1 MSDADDAAVL
11 ATLARLK
18 RVREMRSQLARV
30 AAARQQGI
38 AAQSRRVLDDAQQ
51 RLDAQIAAKAAIQQ
65 RLANGEGGEGGAG
78 SEVAASARVYQE
90 AAADARTAT
99 MRIGKATHSVMQ
111 ASVTHDNHEAELAQL
126 QRAARR
132 AKAAEDK
139 LEKAGERA
147 LKSRAARIDR
157 AADDL
162 ADSFA
167 VRRFGMSNPQATDAS
182 TPDSD
187 AAHEPLP
194 FTRDPRC

>member
-65 RLANGEGGEGGAG
+65 RLANGEGGAG

-147 LKSRAARIDR
+147 LKSRAARSER

>member
-38 AAQSRRVLDDAQQ
+38 AAQSQRALDDAQQ
-51 RLDAQIAAKAAIQQ
+51 RLNAQIAAKAAIQQ
-65 RLANGEGGEGGAG
+65 RLANGDGGAG
-78 SEVAASARVYQE
+78 PDGAASARVYQE

-99 MRIGKATHSVMQ
+99 LRIGKATHTVMQ

-147 LKSRAARIDR
+147 LKSRAVRSER

-167 VRRFGMSNPQATDAS
+167 VRRFGMSNPQAADAS
-182 TPDSD
+182 TPEAD

>member
-38 AAQSRRVLDDAQQ
+38 AAQSRRVLDDARQ

-65 RLANGEGGEGGAG
+65 RLANGEGGAG

-147 LKSRAARIDR
+147 LKSRAARSER

-182 TPDSD
+182 MPDSD

>member
-38 AAQSRRVLDDAQQ
+38 AAQSRRALDDAQQ
-51 RLDAQIAAKAAIQQ
+51 RLDTQLAAKAAIQQ
-65 RLANGEGGEGGAG
+65 RLAHGEGGAG
-78 SEVAASARVYQE
+78 PHEASSARVYQE
-90 AAADARTAT
+90 AAADARTANL
-99 MRIGKATHSVMQ
+99 RIGKATHTVMQ
-111 ASVTHDNHEAELAQL
+111 ASVTHDHHEAELAQL

-147 LKSRAARIDR
+147 LKSRAARSER

-167 VRRFGMSNPQATDAS
+167 VRRFGTASTDAS
-182 TPDSD
+182 ADQGD

>member
-38 AAQSRRVLDDAQQ
+38 AAQSRRVLDDARQ

-65 RLANGEGGEGGAG
+65 RLANGEGGAG

-147 LKSRAARIDR
+147 LKSRAARSER

-187 AAHEPLP
+187 ADHKPLP

>member
-65 RLANGEGGEGGAG
+65 RLANGEGGAG

-147 LKSRAARIDR
+147 LKSRAARIER

>member
-65 RLANGEGGEGGAG
+65 RLANGEGGAG

-126 QRAARR
+126 QRAARS

-147 LKSRAARIDR
+147 LKSRAARIER

>member
-65 RLANGEGGEGGAG
+65 RLANGEGGAG

-147 LKSRAARIDR
+147 LKSRAARIER

-194 FTRDPRC
+194 FIRDPRC